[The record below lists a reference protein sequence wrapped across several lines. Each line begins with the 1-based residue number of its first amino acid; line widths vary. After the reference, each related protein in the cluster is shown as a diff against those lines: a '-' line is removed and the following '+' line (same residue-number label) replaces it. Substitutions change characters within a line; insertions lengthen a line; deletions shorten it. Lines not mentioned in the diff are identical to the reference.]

1 MFAPAWKMAGD
12 LPKQKQKIMNDKNLD
27 RQADNMLDNVNETI
41 SLLVRKI
48 EELEQDLIDLEKQHE
63 QSLKVAFE
71 KGYEEGVKYTDGLI
85 SEEKKFPF

>member
-1 MFAPAWKMAGD
+1 MAGD